1 MNKFSVIISLLIA
14 LFLITCFYP
23 VDVEAIPAFARRYK
37 VSCTT
42 CHAPIPKLKPF
53 GAEFAGNGF
62 VIPEEEKERD
72 YVTAGD
78 SLLWLNRTFP
88 IAARFDAYGVYDSKA
103 PVENDLQFPW
113 GVKLLSG
120 GNLYK
125 NIGYYFYFYL
135 SERGEVAGIEDAYIH
150 FNNIF
155 NTNLDVMVG
164 QFQTSDPLLKRE
176 LRLTFEDYVFY
187 TKRVGFSKINLTYD
201 RGIMLP
207 YSIDKTGTDLVLMV
221 VNGAGIGDAGEDRK
235 FDDDK
240 FKNYGFRINQFI
252 GEIGSIGAF
261 VYYGRER
268 VTDTLGVN
276 DNEVTYIG
284 PDVNLTI
291 GKFEFT
297 GQYLLRKDTNPLLIP
312 NAESKN
318 SSGVIGEIIFAPQK
332 DRSRYYFT
340 LLYNW
345 VDSDLKEEDF
355 ATLTPYFEFQSLQY
369 HTATLSWTY
378 QLARNLRFI
387 VELTRDIELEANR
400 GVLGIVSAF

>member
-1 MNKFSVIISLLIA
+1 MLKNFIYILILIVTILFIA
-14 LFLITCFYP
+14 LFP
-23 VDVEAIPAFARRYK
+23 EDAEAIPAFARKYK

-42 CHAPIPKLKPF
+42 CHAPIPKLKPY

-72 YVTAGD
+72 YITAGD
-78 SLLWLNRTFP
+78 SLLWLNRNFP
-88 IAARFDAYGVYDSKA
+88 IAVRFDAYGVYDDKA
-103 PVENDLQFPW
+103 PVENDLQLPW

-176 LRLTFEDYVFY
+176 LRLTFEDYTFY

-201 RGIMLP
+201 RGIMMP
-207 YSIDKTGTDLVLMV
+207 YTIDKTGTDLVFLV

-240 FKNYGFRINQFI
+240 FKNYGFRINQAV
-252 GEIGSIGAF
+252 GEFASIGAF
-261 VYYGRER
+261 IYYGRER

-284 PDVNLTI
+284 PDVNLTV
-291 GKFEFT
+291 GKFELT
-297 GQYLLRKDTNPLLIP
+297 GQYLLRKDTNPLFIP
-312 NAESKN
+312 SAESKN
-318 SSGVIGEIIFAPQK
+318 TSAIIAEIIFAPK
-332 DRSRYYFT
+332 KERSRYYFT
-340 LLYNW
+340 FLYNW

-355 ATLTPYFEFQSLQY
+355 APLAPYFEFNSLQY
-369 HTATLSWTY
+369 HTATLNWTY
-378 QLARNLRFI
+378 ELARNLRFL

>member
-1 MNKFSVIISLLIA
+1 MNKNSIILSILTITFLLLSL
-14 LFLITCFYP
+14 YP
-23 VDVEAIPAFARRYK
+23 VDAEAIPAFARRYK
-37 VSCTT
+37 ISCTT
-42 CHAPIPKLKPF
+42 CHAPIPKLKAY
-53 GAEFAGNGF
+53 GDEFAGNGF
-62 VIPEEEKERD
+62 VIPEDEKERD
-72 YVTAGD
+72 YVSAGD

-103 PVENDLQFPW
+103 PVENDLQLPW

-155 NTNLDVMVG
+155 KTNLDVLVG

-176 LRLTFEDYVFY
+176 LRLTFEDYIFY

-207 YSIDKTGTDLVLMV
+207 FSIDKTGTDLVGMV

-240 FKNYGFRINQFI
+240 FKNYGFRINQAI
-252 GEIGSIGAF
+252 GEIASIGAF

-284 PDVNLTI
+284 PDFNLTV

-297 GQYLLRKDTNPLLIP
+297 GQYLLRKDTNPLFIP
-312 NAESKN
+312 SAESKN
-318 SSGVIGEIIFAPQK
+318 TSGVIGEVIFAPKK

-340 LLYNW
+340 FLYNW

-355 ATLTPYFEFQSLQY
+355 AQLEPYFEFESLLY

>member
-1 MNKFSVIISLLIA
+1 MPKNSIILSILTITVLLVS
-14 LFLITCFYP
+14 FYP
-23 VDVEAIPAFARRYK
+23 TDSEAIPAFARRYK
-37 VSCTT
+37 ISCTT
-42 CHAPIPKLKPF
+42 CHAPIPKLKAY
-53 GAEFAGNGF
+53 GDEFAGNGF
-62 VIPEEEKERD
+62 VIPEDEKERD
-72 YVTAGD
+72 YVSAGD

-88 IAARFDAYGVYDSKA
+88 VAARFDAYGVYDSKS
-103 PVENDLQFPW
+103 PVENDLQLPW

-155 NTNLDVMVG
+155 KTNLDVMVG

-176 LRLTFEDYVFY
+176 LRLTFEDYIFY

-207 YSIDKTGTDLVLMV
+207 FSIDKTGTDLVGMM

-240 FKNYGFRINQFI
+240 FKNYGLRINQAI
-252 GEIGSIGAF
+252 GEIASIGAF

-284 PDVNLTI
+284 PDVNLNI

-297 GQYLLRKDTNPLLIP
+297 GQYLLRKDTNPLFIP

-318 SSGVIGEIIFAPQK
+318 TSGIIGEVIFAPQK

-340 LLYNW
+340 FLYNW
-345 VDSDLKEEDF
+345 VDSDLEEEDF
-355 ATLTPYFEFQSLQY
+355 APLEPYFDFESLQY
-369 HTATLSWTY
+369 HTATLSWTFL
-378 QLARNLRFI
+378 LARNLRFI

>member
-1 MNKFSVIISLLIA
+1 MIFVVLIVSFLLIN
-14 LFLITCFYP
+14 FYP
-23 VDVEAIPAFARRYK
+23 VDADAIPAFARKYK

-42 CHAPIPKLKPF
+42 CHAPIPKLKAY
-53 GAEFAGNGF
+53 GNEFAGNGF

-78 SLLWLNRTFP
+78 PLLWLNRDFP

-103 PVENDLQFPW
+103 PVENDLQLPW

-155 NTNLDVMVG
+155 KTNLDVLVG

-176 LRLTFEDYVFY
+176 LRLTFEDYIFY

-207 YSIDKTGTDLVLMV
+207 FSIDKTGTDLVGMV

-240 FKNYGFRINQFI
+240 FKNYGLRINQTI
-252 GEIGSIGAF
+252 GEIASIGAF

-284 PDVNLTI
+284 PDFNLTV

-297 GQYLLRKDTNPLLIP
+297 GQYLLRKDTNPLFIP
-312 NAESKN
+312 SVESKN
-318 SSGVIGEIIFAPQK
+318 TSGVIGEVIFAPKK

-340 LLYNW
+340 FLYNW
-345 VDSDLKEEDF
+345 VDSDLKEEDY
-355 ATLTPYFEFQSLQY
+355 APLEPYFEFESLQY